1 VPLSSAHCSG
11 EAVVN
16 ATRIAHVIIALA
28 LLAATVTATRPAR
41 AEVSE
46 VKVPL
51 GAGGFGFLPLH
62 MMKKHALIEKHAAK
76 AGVTVTVNW
85 SDVGGPSVMNEAL
98 LSGSADFI
106 SAGPPAF
113 LTLWD
118 RTRGNIA
125 VKGVAAMSSIPMYL
139 NTRAEHLRKVEDLRP
154 GDKMAVTAVKVS
166 IPSIVM
172 QMYARQKF
180 GAAET
185 FRFDPYTV
193 SMTHPDAVIALLSGR
208 TEIVAHYASAP
219 FHQRELKAP
228 AVHTIMTTSDVMGG
242 ATTFTMISTT
252 AKFHDQ
258 NPKVYAAFVGAL
270 SEAMDMIRRDKTAA
284 AEVLLESMGGKGWS
298 VAELAAML
306 DEPDTRYTTTPEN
319 VMTYAEFMHEIGTLR
334 NKPASIDDLFFAAK

>member
-1 VPLSSAHCSG
+1 MTAIRTG
-11 EAVVN
+11 N
-16 ATRIAHVIIALA
+16 IGALI
-28 LLAATVTATRPAR
+28 LLAALLSLLRPAG

-46 VKVPL
+46 VRVPL

-76 AGVTVTVNW
+76 AGVTVTVDW
-85 SDVGGPSVMNEAL
+85 SNVGGPSVMNEAL

-139 NTRAEHLRKVEDLRP
+139 NTRAEHLRQVDDIRL
-154 GDKMAVTAVKVS
+154 GDKMAVTAIKVS

-172 QMYARQKF
+172 QMYARAKF

-208 TEIVAHYASAP
+208 TEVVAHYASAP
-219 FHQRELKAP
+219 FHQRELKDP
-228 AVHTIMTTSDVMGG
+228 AVRTIMTTSDVMGG
-242 ATTFTMISTT
+242 ATTFTMISAT

-258 NPKVYAAFVGAL
+258 NPKVYAAFVSAL
-270 SEAMDMIRRDKTAA
+270 DEAMAMIRNDKTAA

-298 VAELAAML
+298 VAELVAML
-306 DEPDTRYTTTPEN
+306 DEPDTRYTTAPEN
-319 VMTYAEFMHEIGTLR
+319 VMTYAEFMHAIGTLKNR
-334 NKPASIDDLFFAAK
+334 PASIDDLFFAAK